1 MMKYFFQRVLA
12 LVITLFI
19 ILTVAFLV
27 IRLMPGSIYDSNE
40 SLSAEM
46 VKILEDKYH
55 LNDPM
60 IVQYRYFLED
70 IIVRGDWG
78 TSVAV

>member
-1 MMKYFFQRVLA
+1 MMKYYFQRVLA

-19 ILTVAFLV
+19 ILTVAVLV

-46 VKILEDKYH
+46 VKILED
-55 LNDPM
+55 
-60 IVQYRYFLED
+60 
-70 IIVRGDWG
+70 
-78 TSVAV
+78 